1 MVKSNKKIEPKKRI
15 KISKRRKRDSFS
27 TLEVI
32 IIVVLSLILG
42 FVLAMIF
49 MFAKDKYIDKTSDG
63 VNEIIDTYN
72 SILDEYYDEVNSD
85 DLVEAAVSAMV
96 NSLNDP
102 HSYYMDKETSK
113 EFNESLNGSYEGIG
127 LMITRQDQDVEVVKV
142 VKDSPAEKAGF
153 ESGDILLEINGT
165 STNELAVSQIADK
178 IKESK
183 DIKIKYR
190 RGDKETTVDLKKA
203 TIETES
209 VTSEIYDNNIGY
221 IRITTFATNTAKQFE
236 KNLNKIEKKGI
247 KSLIIDVRGNPGG
260 HLEQA
265 DLILSNFFKKGTVL
279 YQITEKKG
287 SSKVLD
293 KTKESRNYP
302 VAVII
307 NEYSASASEIV
318 ASCFQENYK
327 KAKIV
332 GIQSFGK
339 GTIQNEVLLKNGGSY
354 KYTMKKWLSSKGI
367 WYDRDSKGGIIPDVQ
382 CVLNDGTETGDN
394 VDQQLDKAR
403 EILKEE

>member
-15 KISKRRKRDSFS
+15 KISKRRKKDTFS

-183 DIKIKYR
+183 DIKIKY
-190 RGDKETTVDLKKA
+190 
-203 TIETES
+203 
-209 VTSEIYDNNIGY
+209 
-221 IRITTFATNTAKQFE
+221 F
-236 KNLNKIEKKGI
+236 
-247 KSLIIDVRGNPGG
+247 
-260 HLEQA
+260 
-265 DLILSNFFKKGTVL
+265 
-279 YQITEKKG
+279 
-287 SSKVLD
+287 
-293 KTKESRNYP
+293 
-302 VAVII
+302 
-307 NEYSASASEIV
+307 
-318 ASCFQENYK
+318 
-327 KAKIV
+327 
-332 GIQSFGK
+332 
-339 GTIQNEVLLKNGGSY
+339 
-354 KYTMKKWLSSKGI
+354 I
-367 WYDRDSKGGIIPDVQ
+367 WHN
-382 CVLNDGTETGDN
+382 C
-394 VDQQLDKAR
+394 
-403 EILKEE
+403 

>member
-15 KISKRRKRDSFS
+15 KISKRRKKDTFS

-209 VTSEIYDNNIGY
+209 VTSEIYDSNIGY

-236 KNLNKIEKKGI
+236 KNLNKLEKKGI

-265 DLILSNFFKKGTVL
+265 DLILSKFFKKGTVL

>member
-15 KISKRRKRDSFS
+15 KISKRRKKDTFS

-127 LMITRQDQDVEVVKV
+127 LMITRQDQGVEVVKV

-236 KNLNKIEKKGI
+236 KNLNKLEKKDI

-367 WYDRDSKGGIIPDVQ
+367 CLSFVFSFLIS
-382 CVLNDGTETGDN
+382 
-394 VDQQLDKAR
+394 
-403 EILKEE
+403 

>member
-15 KISKRRKRDSFS
+15 KISKRRKKDTFS

-209 VTSEIYDNNIGY
+209 VTSEIYDSNIGY

-236 KNLNKIEKKGI
+236 KNLNKLEKKGI

-265 DLILSNFFKKGTVL
+265 DLILSKFFKKGTVL

-302 VAVII
+302 VTVII

>member
-236 KNLNKIEKKGI
+236 KNLNKLEKKDI

>member
-15 KISKRRKRDSFS
+15 KISKRRKKDSFS

-382 CVLNDGTETGDN
+382 CVLNDGTGTGDN

>member
-15 KISKRRKRDSFS
+15 KISKRRKKDSFS

-209 VTSEIYDNNIGY
+209 VTSEIYDSNIGY

-236 KNLNKIEKKGI
+236 KNLNKLEKKGI

-265 DLILSNFFKKGTVL
+265 DLILSKFFKKGTVL

-302 VAVII
+302 VTVII

>member
-209 VTSEIYDNNIGY
+209 VTSEIYDSNIGY

-354 KYTMKKWLSSKGI
+354 KYTMKKWLSSKGT
-367 WYDRDSKGGIIPDVQ
+367 WYDRDTTGGIKPDVE
-382 CVLNDGTETGDN
+382 VTNDIQSTD
-394 VDQQLDKAR
+394 DKQLDKAL
-403 EILKEE
+403 ELLKKEE

>member
-127 LMITRQDQDVEVVKV
+127 LMITRQD
-142 VKDSPAEKAGF
+142 
-153 ESGDILLEINGT
+153 
-165 STNELAVSQIADK
+165 
-178 IKESK
+178 
-183 DIKIKYR
+183 
-190 RGDKETTVDLKKA
+190 
-203 TIETES
+203 
-209 VTSEIYDNNIGY
+209 
-221 IRITTFATNTAKQFE
+221 
-236 KNLNKIEKKGI
+236 
-247 KSLIIDVRGNPGG
+247 
-260 HLEQA
+260 
-265 DLILSNFFKKGTVL
+265 
-279 YQITEKKG
+279 
-287 SSKVLD
+287 
-293 KTKESRNYP
+293 
-302 VAVII
+302 
-307 NEYSASASEIV
+307 
-318 ASCFQENYK
+318 C
-327 KAKIV
+327 
-332 GIQSFGK
+332 
-339 GTIQNEVLLKNGGSY
+339 
-354 KYTMKKWLSSKGI
+354 
-367 WYDRDSKGGIIPDVQ
+367 
-382 CVLNDGTETGDN
+382 
-394 VDQQLDKAR
+394 
-403 EILKEE
+403 

>member
-15 KISKRRKRDSFS
+15 KISKRRKKDTFS

-165 STNELAVSQIADK
+165 STDELAVSQIADK

-236 KNLNKIEKKGI
+236 KNLNKLEKKDI

-307 NEYSASASEIV
+307 NEYSASASEII

>member
-236 KNLNKIEKKGI
+236 KNLNKLEKKDI

-265 DLILSNFFKKGTVL
+265 DLILSKFFKKGTVL

-382 CVLNDGTETGDN
+382 CVLNDGTGTGDN

>member
-209 VTSEIYDNNIGY
+209 VTSEIYDSNIGY

-236 KNLNKIEKKGI
+236 KNLNKLEKKDI

>member
-1 MVKSNKKIEPKKRI
+1 
-15 KISKRRKRDSFS
+15 
-27 TLEVI
+27 
-32 IIVVLSLILG
+32 
-42 FVLAMIF
+42 

-209 VTSEIYDNNIGY
+209 VTSEIYDSNIGY

-236 KNLNKIEKKGI
+236 KNLNKLEKKGI

-265 DLILSNFFKKGTVL
+265 DLILSKFFKKGTVL

-327 KAKIV
+327 KAKLV

>member
-15 KISKRRKRDSFS
+15 KISKRRKKDTFS

-209 VTSEIYDNNIGY
+209 VTSEIYDSNIGY

-236 KNLNKIEKKGI
+236 KNLNKLEKKDI

>member
-15 KISKRRKRDSFS
+15 KISKRRKKDTFS

-236 KNLNKIEKKGI
+236 KNLNKLEKKDI